1 MPLWERIKRWGA
13 TPFVHSYAEVPGLV
27 EVHPAM
33 RLSGE
38 SAVAMAEVTNR
49 LLVFDTMHAVRGLR
63 PGDLKPG
70 ESLDSKLGDWRLWMG
85 VAVATNRL
93 GLFDFH
99 PTPTQLA
106 KGELDE
112 PLSMLRFALNRGY
125 KGPIRVEAVL
135 PRLVDQAVHW
145 RIVAHR
151 MLNLVHNELE
161 S

>member
-70 ESLDSKLGDWRLWMG
+70 ESLDSKLGDW
-85 VAVATNRL
+85 
-93 GLFDFH
+93 
-99 PTPTQLA
+99 
-106 KGELDE
+106 
-112 PLSMLRFALNRGY
+112 
-125 KGPIRVEAVL
+125 
-135 PRLVDQAVHW
+135 
-145 RIVAHR
+145 
-151 MLNLVHNELE
+151 
-161 S
+161 